1 MTVPSDNRRSE
12 SHCASILN
20 MLPKARP
27 HPSIAEIFWCCPLL
41 SLQEKNEAASSL
53 VASGSIVC
61 WSIKYN
67 LMLLLFEEYIV
78 ITYFALTFF
87 FFYII
92 RSKRDIFIGPI
103 HIKTGT
109 EKDL

>member
-27 HPSIAEIFWCCPLL
+27 HPGIAEIFWCCPLL

-78 ITYFALTFF
+78 ITYFAL
-87 FFYII
+87 